1 MYSKVSQFLTTCMDK
16 HHGYCQPD
24 DAVIG
29 IFSSD
34 DVDLDYLEPSKTLW
48 NFQSVVGIYLFVEY
62 VAIGMAL
69 I

>member
-34 DVDLDYLEPSKTLW
+34 DVDLDYLEPSKTL
-48 NFQSVVGIYLFVEY
+48 
-62 VAIGMAL
+62 
-69 I
+69 